1 MYSFTIGLF
10 LSSPDLREEVQA
22 KLHNLPVRVAFEMAP
37 ADHTAPLIEKLERSR
52 PEIVLL
58 ESTAIEEQLGRV
70 LFEMKHTAAAPEI
83 IVLSKSSEPQKILA
97 AIRAGASEYLYP
109 PLGDTLQDALE
120 RMSPEQRQRRSG
132 EVKTEGRTLGFLS
145 AKGGCGATTLAC
157 HAAVEV
163 QQVTG
168 AQTML
173 ADLDLGSGLIRFL
186 MQCKTR
192 YSVVD
197 AMRNVQRLDRAYWSG
212 LVSNGRPGLEIMA
225 GPGEENTRELPE
237 PHEIQHVLRF
247 ARQNYSW
254 IVADLGHG
262 LEPSTWSAID
272 EIDEVV
278 LVSTLEVPAL
288 HRAMAISRQLFD
300 SGFSRDRLRFV
311 VNRVPRKNSIG
322 AEELQRATG
331 LPVYATIPNDFAA
344 IETAYSEGRLLSGDH
359 PVRQH
364 IRHLA
369 AKLTGAA
376 QATPRRKF
384 GIFR

>member
-1 MYSFTIGLF
+1 MYSFTIGL
-10 LSSPDLREEVQA
+10 LISSPDLREEVQA
-22 KLHNLPVRVAFEMAP
+22 KLQDLPVRVAFEMAP
-37 ADHTAPLIEKLERSR
+37 TDHTAPLIEKLERSR

-58 ESTAIEEQLGRV
+58 ESTTIEDQLGRV
-70 LFEMKHTAAAPEI
+70 LFEMKNTTAAPGI

-120 RMSPEQRQRRSG
+120 RMSPEQRQKRSG
-132 EVKTEGRTLGFLS
+132 EMKTEGRTLGFLS
-145 AKGGCGATTLAC
+145 AKGGCGATTIAC
-157 HAAVEV
+157 HAAVEL

-212 LVSNGRPGLEIMA
+212 LVSNGRPGLEILA
-225 GPGEENTRELPE
+225 APGEESTRDDLPQS
-237 PHEIQHVLRF
+237 HEIRHVLRF
-247 ARQNYSW
+247 ARKNYSW

-262 LEPSTWSAID
+262 LDPSTWSAID

-311 VNRVPRKNSIG
+311 VNRKRSLLKPESNNCREIAIARCSAGTSSVETRTTSSISSIALHVEGSSPWPRS
-322 AEELQRATG
+322 
-331 LPVYATIPNDFAA
+331 ATIQ
-344 IETAYSEGRLLSGDH
+344 E
-359 PVRQH
+359 
-364 IRHLA
+364 
-369 AKLTGAA
+369 
-376 QATPRRKF
+376 
-384 GIFR
+384 